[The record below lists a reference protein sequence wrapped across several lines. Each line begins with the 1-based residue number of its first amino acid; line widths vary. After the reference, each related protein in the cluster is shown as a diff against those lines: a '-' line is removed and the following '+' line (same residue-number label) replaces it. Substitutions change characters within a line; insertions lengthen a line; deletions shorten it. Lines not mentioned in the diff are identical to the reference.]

1 MLVGL
6 KVYSGS
12 IFGVG
17 DAGLQAVLPTIF
29 TPLSAFSFI
38 IFILLYIPCLA
49 ALLTIKKESHS
60 WLFMFAAAFMYFA
73 IAWIAAFLVFQVGT
87 LLGF

>member
-1 MLVGL
+1 M
-6 KVYSGS
+6 
-12 IFGVG
+12 G

-38 IFILLYIPCLA
+38 IFILLYIPCIA
-49 ALLTIKKESHS
+49 SLLTMKKEAHS